1 MQARELNQ
9 QLANLFNNFP
19 IEIIEAKASVQVVP
33 QELKKVSSPVIITL
47 NIYLLLQE
55 KLVRALIEQQ
65 STKHGD
71 EEFRNK

>member
-33 QELKKVSSPVIITL
+33 QELKK
-47 NIYLLLQE
+47 E